1 MACPLLDDVLDE
13 EVLILRRA
21 FRHERVFRDRS
32 DPLAFADEYLTERY
46 RFSGD
51 GIRYLCRL
59 LGPKIQHRTVRSP
72 VPQIPQMVCVAL
84 RFLASG
90 MFLYSAENLENLNKG
105 TICRTIRNKVSL
117 ALKSLAHIFIT
128 FPGHRRF
135 HHIKE
140 EFYKIRALSLVIGAV
155 DCTHIR
161 IKRPSGA
168 HEGLTGNRK
177 SFHSI
182 NVQMI
187 CDADCLITNLEAKW
201 PGSVHDSR
209 VFRASRI
216 YQRLSLGE
224 FSGVLLGDKG
234 YAFETFL
241 LTPLADPQTLAQQA
255 YNHAHA
261 RTRARIEMTF
271 GLLKSRFQCLHHLRV
286 SPDRACDVTVACT
299 VLHNIASLRKERAPR
314 VALDIVWDNA
324 AIFPDNINGRLV
336 REQYIANYFS

>member
-1 MACPLLDDVLDE
+1 MACPLLDDVVDE

-21 FRHERVFRDRS
+21 FRHERVFRDRA
-32 DPLAFADEYLTERY
+32 DPLAFSDEYLTERY

-59 LGPKIQHRTVRSP
+59 LGPNIQHRTARSHALT
-72 VPQIPQMVCVAL
+72 VPQMVCVAL
-84 RFLASG
+84 RFFASG
-90 MFLYSAENLENLNKG
+90 MFLYSVGDAENLNKA
-105 TICRTIRNKVSL
+105 TICRTIRNVSL
-117 ALKSLAHIFIT
+117 ALKSRVHIFIT

-135 HHIKE
+135 IHIKE
-140 EFYKIRALSLVIGAV
+140 EFYKIAAFPNVIGTV

-161 IKRPSGA
+161 IQRPSGA
-168 HEGLTGNRK
+168 HEGDYVNRK
-177 SFHSI
+177 WLHYIFL
-182 NVQMI
+182 QMI

-209 VFRASRI
+209 IFRASRI
-216 YQRLSLGE
+216 YQRLSL
-224 FSGVLLGDKG
+224 
-234 YAFETFL
+234 AFL
-241 LTPLADPQTLAQQA
+241 MTPLTDPQTPAQQA
-255 YNHAHA
+255 YNHAHVK
-261 RTRARIEMTF
+261 TRARIEMTF

-314 VALDIVWDNA
+314 VALDVDWDNA
-324 AIFPDNINGRLV
+324 AIFPDNRNGRLV

>member
-1 MACPLLDDVLDE
+1 MACPLLDDVVDE

-21 FRHERVFRDRS
+21 FRHERVFRDRA
-32 DPLAFADEYLTERY
+32 DPLAFSDEYLTERY

-59 LGPKIQHRTVRSP
+59 LGPNIQHRTARSHALT
-72 VPQIPQMVCVAL
+72 VPQMVCVAL
-84 RFLASG
+84 RFFASG
-90 MFLYSAENLENLNKG
+90 MFLYSVGDAENLNKA
-105 TICRTIRNKVSL
+105 TICRTIRNVSL
-117 ALKSLAHIFIT
+117 AMKSLVHIFIT

-135 HHIKE
+135 IHIKE
-140 EFYKIRALSLVIGAV
+140 EFYKIAAFPNVIGTV

-161 IKRPSGA
+161 IQRPSGA
-168 HEGLTGNRK
+168 HEGDYVNRK

-209 VFRASRI
+209 IFRASRI

-234 YAFETFL
+234 YACETFL
-241 LTPLADPQTLAQQA
+241 MTPLTDPQTPAQQA

-261 RTRARIEMTF
+261 KTRARIEMTF

-314 VALDIVWDNA
+314 VALDVDWDNA
-324 AIFPDNINGRLV
+324 AIFPDNRNGRLV